1 MLSLSRY
8 VIMQVLLAAAFIV
21 QQIVQIP
28 AHWLVNRANLMRTK
42 GKISLSTTKNNFHFP
57 PYFSF
62 PHYNRPLSRGG
73 HFVSGDLKALFMHG

>member
-8 VIMQVLLAAAFIV
+8 VIMQVPLAAAFIV

-42 GKISLSTTKNNFHFP
+42 GKISLSTTKNNFP

-62 PHYNRPLSRGG
+62 PHYNRPSSHGG
-73 HFVSGDLKALFMHG
+73 HFVSGD